1 MKINLT
7 IEISPEEI
15 FSAIRH
21 MDFQEMARLA
31 QQEKTAELTE
41 IKSIPVLHA
50 ENIKPELNGKV
61 KAGDILI
68 SNYTDTPKKRNYN
81 TGNAHNPKG
90 KTAVISVKKC
100 EGCGNE
106 YQPTGNAQRFCD
118 TCKESH
124 NKVTPVKKRVF
135 KDRVCPKCNKTFTP
149 VGPTQAFCSEECGLK
164 KKWTKSTRAPKNSKP
179 EPTEEPAQKESYY
192 HKKLAENKA
201 AKEEAKLMESF
212 REHPKI
218 DFKKL
223 HNNTV
228 PAEKIPAII

>member
-1 MKINLT
+1 MKINLI

-31 QQEKTAELTE
+31 KLEKSAELPE
-41 IKSIPVLHA
+41 VKAMPVLRA
-50 ENIKPELNGKV
+50 EDIKPEINGKV

-68 SNYTDTPKKRNYN
+68 SNHTDTPKKRDYN
-81 TGNAHNPKG
+81 TGNAHNPSG
-90 KTAVISVKKC
+90 KTAVISAKKC
-100 EGCGNE
+100 EKCGTE
-106 YQPTGNAQRFCD
+106 YQPKGNAQRFCD
-118 TCKESH
+118 SCKDSH
-124 NKVTPVKKRVF
+124 NKVTLTKKRNF
-135 KDRVCPKCNKTFTP
+135 KDRVCPKCGKTFTT
-149 VGPTQAFCSEECGLK
+149 VGPTQAFCSEQCGLK
-164 KKWTKSTRAPKNSKP
+164 KKWTKSTRITKTDTAAP
-179 EPTEEPAQKESYY
+179 EEPAQKESYY

-201 AKEEAKLMESF
+201 AREEAQLIESF

-223 HNNTV
+223 HNNRV